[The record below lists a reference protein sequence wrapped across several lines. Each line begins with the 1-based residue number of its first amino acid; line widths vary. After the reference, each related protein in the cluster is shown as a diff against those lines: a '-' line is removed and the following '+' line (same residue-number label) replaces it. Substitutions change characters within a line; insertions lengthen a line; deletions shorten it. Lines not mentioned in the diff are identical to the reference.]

1 MLWEEV
7 GWFWQTISVSVTSAL
22 PTSYQHSSPA
32 SPGDPQTRYPEKVA
46 EGAKEYTEL
55 GFPAQG
61 SFSLITISPNIPR
74 LSHRTLTSEQK
85 GLFVPRPA

>member
-32 SPGDPQTRYPEKVA
+32 SPGAWRPVIR
-46 EGAKEYTEL
+46 EG
-55 GFPAQG
+55 GRRCQG
-61 SFSLITISPNIPR
+61 VHGAGLPSAGKF
-74 LSHRTLTSEQK
+74 LSHYDQPEYSK
-85 GLFVPRPA
+85 S